1 MVWTTTSPCQADD
14 PSHAC
19 DGPASDKQAWKTLE
33 APGSQGP
40 GSFSQ
45 PPPRHSEQ
53 KTRHVLIFPKGSLGG
68 QAQGQRK
75 GREVSWRHL
84 RMAEAKET
92 SVSVWRKG
100 NFHRPRAGLLK
111 PPPMPQIPEGPLLPV
126 MRVVSARGG
135 GQRAQLG

>member
-1 MVWTTTSPCQADD
+1 MTSMQCAFFCPSCPAGAD
-14 PSHAC
+14 
-19 DGPASDKQAWKTLE
+19 LNV
-33 APGSQGP
+33 
-40 GSFSQ
+40 FLL
-45 PPPRHSEQ
+45 PP
-53 KTRHVLIFPKGSLGG
+53 G

-100 NFHRPRAGLLK
+100 YVHRPRAGLLK

-135 GQRAQLG
+135 GQHAQLG